1 MKNKNLI
8 TLCVSL
14 LTTLGL
20 VSCGAAES
28 NSVNEPPIEVFM
40 EPDIVSHN
48 MKINRLATGTDAN
61 DHEYQTF
68 GFTVLPTNSYYREV
82 SATITFADNRNNG
95 SQYLT
100 ATVDNSNCTVTVTML
115 QLFDSVATLRLTTA
129 KASVYAD
136 VTVRL
141 NPRYS
146 FTCSIDGFSSDY
158 HETGLVGSSTKNLLD
173 FKSRFLAESFIS
185 MSDNTEVS
193 VNPYQASL
201 PSFSGT
207 PSIDL
212 TDFGASNYDSQSG
225 VWSMPWHNYITLYNS
240 EDGMGG
246 FNYNGVKFA
255 CYCLLRYFNDS
266 FDSNFVSTSD
276 FFDSDYLEDL
286 YEEFYDFEHGSGSY
300 QQYQT
305 SADMLYGVYIQG
317 LQDYSRANNGY
328 LHFDI
333 DINALPFTFA
343 FSGVSFIEVGYTQEG
358 LMPVTVDIWNPS
370 LTISSSESS
379 ITF

>member
-1 MKNKNLI
+1 MKRMKLLPLCLSLI
-8 TLCVSL
+8 SVLGITSCDGLKSETESL
-14 LTTLGL
+14 
-20 VSCGAAES
+20 V
-28 NSVNEPPIEVFM
+28 EVFM

-48 MKINRLATGTDAN
+48 MKINRLATGIDAN

-95 SQYLT
+95 SEYLT

-115 QLFDSVATLRLTTA
+115 QLFDSVATLRLITA
-129 KASVYAD
+129 KDSVYAD
-136 VTVRL
+136 ISVRL

-146 FTCSIDGFSSDY
+146 FSCYLDCLSSDY

-173 FKSRFLAESFIS
+173 FKSQFLANSSIS

-193 VNPYQASL
+193 VNPYQGNL

-212 TDFGASNYDSQSG
+212 TDFGSSNYDSQSG

-276 FFDSDYLEDL
+276 FFDSDYLAGL

-305 SADMLYGVYIQG
+305 TADMLYNVAIQG
-317 LQDYSRANNGY
+317 LQDYSRAHNGK
-328 LHFDI
+328 LLFDI
-333 DINALPFTFA
+333 DINTLPFTFA
-343 FSGVSFIEVGYTQEG
+343 FSGVSFVDVSYTHQG
-358 LMPVTVDIWNPS
+358 LIPDRKSVV
-370 LTISSSESS
+370 
-379 ITF
+379 